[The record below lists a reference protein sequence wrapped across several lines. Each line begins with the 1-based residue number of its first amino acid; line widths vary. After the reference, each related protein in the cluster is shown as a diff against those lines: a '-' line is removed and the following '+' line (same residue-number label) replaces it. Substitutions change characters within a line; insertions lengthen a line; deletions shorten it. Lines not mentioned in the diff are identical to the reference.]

1 MRRLILA
8 ALLASPPTLAATQ
21 DRPPRILVGFAA
33 GGTGDLVARLI
44 AEGAAPAPGV
54 RPVVGNCIG
63 ARGFIAAEA
72 AGRSP
77 AGGSVLLQRPMAP

>member
-8 ALLASPPTLAATQ
+8 ALLASLPTLAATQ

-33 GGTGDLVARLI
+33 GGTGDPVARLI

-54 RPVVGNCIG
+54 RPVVENRIG
-63 ARGFIAAEA
+63 ARGFIAAA
-72 AGRSP
+72 AVGRGHP
-77 AGGSVLLQRPMAP
+77 TPNAPSDRVPDR